1 MTEKEK
7 TKNINNPTL
16 MAELNAANKV
26 AADAN
31 AKKAFIYKAV
41 GVTALATTAYSVY
54 KIGSLADKI
63 PNERVYVIT
72 GIVGGAVFGALG
84 LGFGSLSASAPSK
97 KQETI
102 GMVGLSTLVTT
113 LGYSISRGVFK
124 QTPKNS
130 LIAGLVLL
138 GGAYIW
144 YKSNQT
150 PVDNGKYARPIQA
163 QPITNPPVGG
173 GEQTVKT
180 NMTGTDGFFS
190 TEKQKVNY

>member
-1 MTEKEK
+1 VVRK
-7 TKNINNPTL
+7 
-16 MAELNAANKV
+16 
-26 AADAN
+26 
-31 AKKAFIYKAV
+31 FIY
-41 GVTALATTAYSVY
+41 GTALATTAYSVY
-54 KIGSLADKI
+54 KIGSLPDKI
-63 PNERVYVIT
+63 PHERAYVIT
-72 GIVGGAVFGALG
+72 GIVGGAVVGFFGMMQW
-84 LGFGSLSASAPSK
+84 SPNK
-97 KQETI
+97 QQETI

-144 YKSNQT
+144 HKSNQT

-173 GEQTVKT
+173 GEQAPIQTV
-180 NMTGTDGFFS
+180 NMTGTGGFFT

>member
-1 MTEKEK
+1 MASIEK
-7 TKNINNPTL
+7 TKNTASPSITDSS
-16 MAELNAANKV
+16 ANSIVVRK
-26 AADAN
+26 
-31 AKKAFIYKAV
+31 FIYGTV
-41 GVTALATTAYSVY
+41 LATTAYSVY
-54 KIGSLADKI
+54 KIGSLPDKI
-63 PNERVYVIT
+63 PHERAYVIT
-72 GIVGGAVFGALG
+72 GIVGGAVVGFFGMMQW
-84 LGFGSLSASAPSK
+84 SPNK
-97 KQETI
+97 QQETI

-150 PVDNGKYARPIQA
+150 PVVKGGDARTIQA

-180 NMTGTDGFFS
+180 NMTGTGSFFT

>member
-1 MTEKEK
+1 MENMASIEEK
-7 TKNINNPTL
+7 TKNTSSPSIT
-16 MAELNAANKV
+16 
-26 AADAN
+26 DSS
-31 AKKAFIYKAV
+31 AKKRFITGTV
-41 GVTALATTAYSVY
+41 LATSAYSIY
-54 KIGSLADKI
+54 KIGNLADKI
-63 PNERVYVIT
+63 PHERAYVIT
-72 GIVGGAVFGALG
+72 GIVGGAIVFVAGS
-84 LGFGSLSASAPSK
+84 GFGGDSAPSK

-102 GMVGLSTLVTT
+102 GMLGLSTIITT

-173 GEQTVKT
+173 GEQAPIQTV
-180 NMTGTDGFFS
+180 NMTGTGGFFS

>member
-1 MTEKEK
+1 MTEKEQS
-7 TKNINNPTL
+7 KNINNPTV
-16 MAELNAANKV
+16 MAEINAANKV

-41 GVTALATTAYSVY
+41 GGTALATTVYSVY

-63 PNERVYVIT
+63 PHERAYVIT

-84 LGFGSLSASAPSK
+84 FGFGSLSASAPSK

-102 GMVGLSTLVTT
+102 GMVGLSTFVTT

-150 PVDNGKYARPIQA
+150 PVVNGKDARPIQA
-163 QPITNPPVGG
+163 QPIQAQPI
-173 GEQTVKT
+173 QTV
-180 NMTGTDGFFS
+180 NMTGTGGFFT